1 MFSRSLAAVLIL
13 ILSMDFVA
21 ARNLRKRHRHRA
33 PPPAA
38 DPKIGAVDTTFSD
51 LRYEQSRNSRPG
63 YFGSTYAM

>member
-1 MFSRSLAAVLIL
+1 MFSRPSLAAVLIL

-38 DPKIGAVDTTFSD
+38 DPKIGVDTTFTD
-51 LRYEQSRNSRPG
+51 LRYGQSRSSRPG
-63 YFGSTYAM
+63 HFGSTYAM